1 MMNFGV
7 CLVVFLL
14 AAGLERLWETGAS
27 RRAVR
32 GEKRQPWTFFVFL
45 VLQVAIYALTAVEY
59 FALRR
64 PVVWPVTAA
73 ALVVFLL
80 ATWVRL
86 VAVRTLGKYWSLHLE
101 IRSDHQFITEGIYRY
116 LRHPAYA
123 AIMAEVV
130 SVPLVGNAYYTA
142 LFALLTYVPLLLFR
156 WRREEVEM
164 IAKFGEPYRRYCR
177 EVPAFLPW
185 RGALRGAH
193 NRRFNPPPQTGG
205 SAA

>member
-1 MMNFGV
+1 MNFGA

-45 VLQVAIYALTAVEY
+45 LLQVAIYALTAVEY
-59 FALRR
+59 SAAGR
-64 PVVWPVTAA
+64 PVVWPVTVV
-73 ALVVFLL
+73 ALMVFGL
-80 ATWVRL
+80 ATWLRL

-101 IRSDHQFITEGIYRY
+101 IRPDHQFVTEGIYRHV
-116 LRHPAYA
+116 RHPAYA
-123 AIMAEVV
+123 AIMAEVI
-130 SVPLVGNAYYTA
+130 SIPLVGNAYYTA

-156 WRREEVEM
+156 WRQEEVEM
-164 IAKFGEPYRRYCR
+164 IAKFGGPYRRYCR

-185 RGALRGAH
+185 RGALRVGD
-193 NRRFNPPPQTGG
+193 NSGPNPPPDVGG
-205 SAA
+205 SAT

>member
-1 MMNFGV
+1 MNFGA
-7 CLVVFLL
+7 CLVAFLL

-27 RRAVR
+27 RRAIR
-32 GEKRQPWTFFVFL
+32 GEKRQPWTFFAFL

-59 FALRR
+59 FAMRR
-64 PVVWPVTAA
+64 PVVWPVAVA
-73 ALVVFLL
+73 ALMVFGL
-80 ATWVRL
+80 ATWLRL

-101 IRSDHQFITEGIYRY
+101 IRSDHQFVTEGIYRHV
-116 LRHPAYA
+116 RHPAYA
-123 AIMAEVV
+123 AIMAEVI

-156 WRREEVEM
+156 WRREEGEM

-177 EVPAFLPW
+177 EVPAFVPW
-185 RGALRGAH
+185 SRALRVGD
-193 NRRFNPPPQTGG
+193 NSRSNPPSDVGG